1 VALGLTPTQP
11 GLMSSTAG
19 FCEGRLAPNSIFAVL
34 HRECR
39 RLFPDAMFADLFAA
53 KGRWSVPPMIVAVV
67 MVLQR
72 LEGLSDR
79 EAVDRFTFDTRWKY
93 AAGGL
98 DFDHPGFVHTVLVD
112 FRARLAASA
121 RPDRIF
127 DTVVEVAR
135 QAGLVGRKR
144 VLDST
149 PIYDAVAT
157 QDTVTLIRSAIRQ
170 LLRAAD
176 HVLRAGLRAV
186 ITSGDGYTDTAKP
199 VIDWSDRGEREA
211 LIDSRARD
219 GYALLA
225 VLDGRDLPVEVV
237 QAAGLLATV
246 LGQDLDPGVDGV
258 FRIARRVAK
267 DRVISTVDPEARHG
281 HKTVARGFDGY
292 KGHIAA
298 DPDSEIITA
307 TEVSAGNQ
315 GDAQS
320 AADLVADLLPDTSGP
335 ADTDTPDDAAAG
347 ADADLDGDP
356 EQDDDQARPGVYG
369 DAAYGAADFLETL
382 NNADIEAKVKTQ
394 PATNAGGRFTKDA
407 FDIDLDNDTVTCP
420 NEVVAPIRRNSAGDG
435 TASFGAACAGC
446 PLAAQCTTSK
456 TGRKV
461 AVSRHEG
468 LLARARADNTDPAW
482 RADYRATRPKIER
495 KLAHLMRRRHGG
507 RQARMRGRTKIAAD
521 FSLLAAAVNLAR
533 LGVLA
538 IRWTGAGT
546 WAAAAR

>member
-1 VALGLTPTQP
+1 MALGLTPTQP

-19 FCEGRLAPNSIFAVL
+19 FCEGRLAPNSMYAVL

-53 KGRWSVPPMIVAVV
+53 SGRWSVPPMIVAVV

-112 FRARLAASA
+112 FRARLAGSD
-121 RPDRIF
+121 RPNRIF
-127 DTVVEVAR
+127 DTVIEVAR
-135 QAGLVGRKR
+135 AAGLIGRKR

-157 QDTVTLIRSAIRQ
+157 QDTLTLVRSAIRQ
-170 LLRAAD
+170 LLRAAGP
-176 HVLRAGLRAV
+176 VLRAKLRAV
-186 ITSGDGYTDTAKP
+186 ITSGDAYTDTGKP
-199 VIDWSDRGEREA
+199 VIDWTDRGEREA
-211 LIDSRARD
+211 LVDSRARD

-225 VLDGRDLPVEVV
+225 VLDGLDLPAEVA
-237 QAAGLLATV
+237 QAGALLATV
-246 LGQDLDPGVDGV
+246 LGQDLDGDADGV

-281 HKTVARGFDGY
+281 HKTSARGFDGY

-315 GDAQS
+315 GDAQT
-320 AADLVADLLPDTSGP
+320 AADLITDLLPDT
-335 ADTDTPDDAAAG
+335 DTQ
-347 ADADLDGDP
+347 GDP
-356 EQDDDQARPGVYG
+356 DQGEAGQGGDKARPAVYG
-369 DAAYGAADFLETL
+369 DAAYGAGEFHELLDD
-382 NNADIEAKVKTQ
+382 ADIEAKVKTQ

-407 FDIDLDNDTVTCP
+407 FDIDLDADTVTCP
-420 NEVVAPIRRNSAGDG
+420 NGVLAPIRRDQAGDG
-435 TASFGAACAGC
+435 TASFGTACAAC
-446 PLAAQCTTSK
+446 PLAAQCTTAK

-461 AVSRHEG
+461 AVSRHER
-468 LLARARADNTDPAW
+468 LLARARADNTDPDW
-482 RADYRATRPKIER
+482 RADYRATRPKVER
-495 KLAHLMRRRHGG
+495 KLAHLMRRRHGA
-507 RQARMRGRTKIAAD
+507 RRARMRGRTKIAAD
-521 FSLLAAAVNLAR
+521 FNLLAAAVNLAR

-538 IRWTGAGT
+538 IRSTGAGT
-546 WAAAAR
+546 WAVAAR